1 MPRTTAIERFGGA
14 RAIGVGMMLLAGCFL
29 SISGLIVRH
38 IETASGWQ
46 VMFYR
51 AVGMTTVLLLILAAK
66 QRGRVVAPFRAMGWS
81 GLFVATVLA
90 SSLIFY
96 LFALTLTAVANVM
109 FIISAGPFFA
119 AVLGWILLKERVA
132 ALTWAAIAAAVGGMA
147 IMFADGFAS
156 GRPIGL
162 IVALCAVV
170 TYAFVF
176 VLLRRLRHLDMLP
189 ALIAAAIIAGIV
201 SAFAADGLAISRHDM
216 LLSLVMGAVQ
226 SAGGFGFIMLG
237 ARRVPAAEGALLL
250 LNEPILAPLWV
261 WIFVNEVP
269 STVALVGGAIVF
281 GAVLVQALAALLRE
295 RRAAV
300 A

>member
-1 MPRTTAIERFGGA
+1 MSDAARTGPASG
-14 RAIGVGMMLLAGCFL
+14 RAAGIAMMLLAGGFL

-38 IETASGWQ
+38 IETASAWQ

-51 AVGMTTVLLLILAAK
+51 AVGMTAVLLLILAAK
-66 QRGRVVAPFRAMGWS
+66 ERGRALAPFRAMGWS
-81 GLFVATVLA
+81 GLFVATVLS
-90 SSLIFY
+90 SSLILY

-119 AVLGWILLKERVA
+119 AVLGWFLLKERVA

-162 IVALCAVV
+162 IVALGAVV

-176 VLLRRLRHLDMLP
+176 VLLRRFRHLDMLP
-189 ALIAAAIIAGIV
+189 ALIVAAIIAGIV
-201 SAFAADGLAISRHDM
+201 SAFAANGLAVSRHDL

-226 SAGGFGFIMLG
+226 TAGGFGFIMLG

-250 LNEPILAPLWV
+250 LDEPILAPLWV

-281 GAVLVQALAALLRE
+281 GAVLVQALAALFRE
-295 RRAAV
+295 RRVAA

>member
-1 MPRTTAIERFGGA
+1 MGQATGTQPASG
-14 RAIGVGMMLLAGCFL
+14 RATGIAMMLLAGGFL

-38 IETASGWQ
+38 IETASAWQ

-51 AVGMTTVLLLILAAK
+51 AVGMTAVLLLILAAK
-66 QRGRVVAPFRAMGWS
+66 ERGRALAPFRAMGWS
-81 GLFVATVLA
+81 GLFVATVLS
-90 SSLIFY
+90 SSLILY

-119 AVLGWILLKERVA
+119 AVLGWFLLKERVA

-162 IVALCAVV
+162 IVALGAVV

-176 VLLRRLRHLDMLP
+176 VLLRRFRHLDMLP
-189 ALIAAAIIAGIV
+189 ALIVAAIIAGIV
-201 SAFAADGLAISRHDM
+201 SAFAADGLAVSRHDL

-226 SAGGFGFIMLG
+226 TAGGFGFIMLG

-250 LNEPILAPLWV
+250 LDEPILAPLWV

-281 GAVLVQALAALLRE
+281 GAVLVQALAALFRE
-295 RRAAV
+295 RRAA
-300 A
+300 AA

>member
-1 MPRTTAIERFGGA
+1 MPRTTVIERFGGA

-38 IETASGWQ
+38 IETATGWQ

-51 AVGMTTVLLLILAAK
+51 AVGMTAVLLLILAAK
-66 QRGRVVAPFRAMGWS
+66 ERGRVVAPFRAMGWS

-189 ALIAAAIIAGIV
+189 ALIAAAVIAGIV

-295 RRAAV
+295 RRAAT